1 MFQLLPAMVWLC
13 IQSGSKELI
22 QVNKWAESHPEA
34 GAVCVGADH
43 REAVSRQVA
52 STHRKGNEAG
62 EVPGHKVLQREDGK
76 DGKFIPIMVSLEASP
91 PIRNNLL
98 VIGRFK
104 WREQMENYLNS
115 S

>member
-1 MFQLLPAMVWLC
+1 MTLS
-13 IQSGSKELI
+13 IGSASLSSCFSSSPLWFGFTSRVEAKSWQ
-22 QVNKWAESHPEA
+22 QVNVWAESHPEA

-76 DGKFIPIMVSLEASP
+76 QI
-91 PIRNNLL
+91 
-98 VIGRFK
+98 
-104 WREQMENYLNS
+104 
-115 S
+115 